1 MKIRNEEE
9 MEEQIQ
15 ELKTITRL
23 QGASAAG

>member
-1 MKIRNEEE
+1 MKIHNEAE

>member
-1 MKIRNEEE
+1 MKIRNEAE

-23 QGASAAG
+23 QGAPATG